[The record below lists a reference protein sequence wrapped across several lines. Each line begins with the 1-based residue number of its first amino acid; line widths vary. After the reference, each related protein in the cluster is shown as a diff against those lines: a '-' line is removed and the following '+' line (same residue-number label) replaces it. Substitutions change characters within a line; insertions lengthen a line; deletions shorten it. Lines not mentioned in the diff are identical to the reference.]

1 MPRITGI
8 YKITSPDGCIYIG
21 QSRDIHNRLRYYLP
35 KIHHHPKLKISV
47 DKFGWDAHVKKIIH
61 SLPLDISDEILD
73 KYEVLYMDLYKNCN
87 IELLNVKEGGR
98 FGAIAE
104 STKNKIRIAAF
115 KRWENRDGNIG
126 LKPYTFGKKVICIKT
141 NAIYTNITIAALK
154 NNIKR
159 STLSMQLRGVNKNNT
174 TLRYL

>member
-35 KIHHHPKLKISV
+35 K
-47 DKFGWDAHVKKIIH
+47 
-61 SLPLDISDEILD
+61 ISDEILD

-141 NAIYTNITIAALK
+141 NAIYANITIAALK